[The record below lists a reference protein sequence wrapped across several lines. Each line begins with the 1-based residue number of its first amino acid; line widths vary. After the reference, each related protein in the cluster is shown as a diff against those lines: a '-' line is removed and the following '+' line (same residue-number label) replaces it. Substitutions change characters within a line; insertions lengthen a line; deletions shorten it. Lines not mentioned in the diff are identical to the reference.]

1 MELRALQYFLV
12 VAREENITKAA
23 ALLHV
28 TQPTLSRQMMQLEE
42 ELGVQL
48 FTRSSHNIILTE
60 QGMLLKRRAQE
71 LVSLAEKTKQELAQ
85 QQVLSGEVAIG
96 SGEYRSSVLLAQI
109 LTQFHQQHP
118 QVRYEIFSG
127 NSDDIKERIERG
139 LLDVGFLLEPVDVS
153 KYEFVRIPIRE
164 EWGVLVAENS
174 ELAQKT
180 SVTPQDLA
188 DKPLLF
194 SRRDL
199 VKRELMNWF
208 GSYADGLNIVAC
220 GNLPFN
226 LSMLVQQG
234 MGIFLNLKKDCQ
246 YQGVCFRPL
255 SPKLESNVV
264 LAWKKNQAMSPAAQ
278 KLLEEAK
285 KYIECISCDKE

>member
-48 FTRSSHNIILTE
+48 FTRRSHNIILTE

-71 LVSLAEKTKQELAQ
+71 LVSLADKTKQELAQ
-85 QQVLSGEVAIG
+85 QQILSGEVAIG

-109 LTQFHQQHP
+109 LAQFHEQHP
-118 QVRYEIFSG
+118 QVSYEIFSG

-153 KYEFVRIPIRE
+153 KYEFMRLPIRE
-164 EWGVLVAENS
+164 EWGVLVSEGS

-208 GSYADGLNIVAC
+208 GPYADDLNIVAC

-234 MGIFLNLKKDCQ
+234 IGIFMNLKKDCQ
-246 YQGVCFRPL
+246 YKGVCFRPL

-285 KYIECISCDKE
+285 KCIERISHDKE

>member
-1 MELRALQYFLV
+1 MELRTLKYFLV

-85 QQVLSGEVAIG
+85 QQILNGEVAIG

-109 LTQFHQQHP
+109 LAQFHKQHP

-164 EWGVLVAENS
+164 EW
-174 ELAQKT
+174 
-180 SVTPQDLA
+180 
-188 DKPLLF
+188 F
-194 SRRDL
+194 
-199 VKRELMNWF
+199 F
-208 GSYADGLNIVAC
+208 
-220 GNLPFN
+220 
-226 LSMLVQQG
+226 
-234 MGIFLNLKKDCQ
+234 IF
-246 YQGVCFRPL
+246 Y
-255 SPKLESNVV
+255 
-264 LAWKKNQAMSPAAQ
+264 
-278 KLLEEAK
+278 
-285 KYIECISCDKE
+285 

>member
-1 MELRALQYFLV
+1 MELRTLKYFLV

-48 FTRSSHNIILTE
+48 FMRSSHNIILTE

-85 QQVLSGEVAIG
+85 QQILNGEVAIG

-109 LTQFHQQHP
+109 LAQFHKQHP

-164 EWGVLVAENS
+164 EWGVLVS
-174 ELAQKT
+174 EGSKLAQKT

-188 DKPLLF
+188 DKSLLF
-194 SRRDL
+194 ARRDL
-199 VKRELMNWF
+199 VKCELMNWF
-208 GSYADGLNIVAC
+208 GSYADDLNIVAC

-234 MGIFLNLKKDCQ
+234 MGAYLSIRKSCQ
-246 YQGVCFRPL
+246 YDGVCFRPL

>member
-1 MELRALQYFLV
+1 MELRTLKYFLV

-42 ELGVQL
+42 ELDVQL

-85 QQVLSGEVAIG
+85 QQILNGEVAIG

-109 LTQFHQQHP
+109 LTQFHKRHP

-164 EWGVLVAENS
+164 EWGVLVS
-174 ELAQKT
+174 EGSKLAQKT

-188 DKPLLF
+188 DKSLLF
-194 SRRDL
+194 ARRDL

-208 GSYADGLNIVAC
+208 GSYADDLNIVAC

-234 MGIFLNLKKDCQ
+234 MGAYLSIRKSCQ
-246 YQGVCFRPL
+246 YDGVCFRPL

>member
-1 MELRALQYFLV
+1 MELRTLKYFLV

-85 QQVLSGEVAIG
+85 QQILNGEVAIG

-109 LTQFHQQHP
+109 LAQFHKQHP

-164 EWGVLVAENS
+164 EWGVLVS
-174 ELAQKT
+174 EGSKLAQKT

-188 DKPLLF
+188 DKSLLF
-194 SRRDL
+194 ARRDL

-208 GSYADGLNIVAC
+208 GSYADDLNIVAC

-234 MGIFLNLKKDCQ
+234 MGAYLSIRKSCQ
-246 YQGVCFRPL
+246 YDGVCFRPL

-285 KYIECISCDKE
+285 KYIECISYDKE

>member
-1 MELRALQYFLV
+1 MELRTLKYFLV

-85 QQVLSGEVAIG
+85 QQILNGEVAIG

-109 LTQFHQQHP
+109 LAQFHKQHP

-164 EWGVLVAENS
+164 EWGVLVS
-174 ELAQKT
+174 EGSKLAQKT

-188 DKPLLF
+188 DKSLLF
-194 SRRDL
+194 ARRDL
-199 VKRELMNWF
+199 VKCELMNWF
-208 GSYADGLNIVAC
+208 GSYADDLNIVAC

-234 MGIFLNLKKDCQ
+234 RGAYLSIRKSCQ
-246 YQGVCFRPL
+246 YDGVCFRPL

>member
-71 LVSLAEKTKQELAQ
+71 LVSLADKTKQELVQ
-85 QQVLSGEVAIG
+85 QQILSGEVAIG
-96 SGEYRSSVLLAQI
+96 SGEYRNSVLLAQI
-109 LTQFHQQHP
+109 LAQFHAQHP

-164 EWGVLVAENS
+164 EWGVLVSESS

-180 SVTPQDLA
+180 AVTPQDLA

-194 SRRDL
+194 AQRDL

-208 GSYADGLNIVAC
+208 GSYADNLNIVAC
-220 GNLPFN
+220 GNLSFN

-234 MGIFLNLKKDCQ
+234 VGAHLSIRKSCQ
-246 YQGVCFRPL
+246 YDGVCFRPL
-255 SPKLESNVV
+255 SPKLESNVI

-278 KLLEEAK
+278 GLIQAAK
-285 KYIECISCDKE
+285 KCIECISCDKE

>member
-1 MELRALQYFLV
+1 MELRTLKYFLV

-85 QQVLSGEVAIG
+85 QQILNGEVAIG

-109 LTQFHQQHP
+109 LAQFHKRHP

-153 KYEFVRIPIRE
+153 KYEFVRIPIQE
-164 EWGVLVAENS
+164 EWGVLVS
-174 ELAQKT
+174 EGSKLEQKT

-188 DKPLLF
+188 DKSLLF
-194 SRRDL
+194 ARRDL

-208 GSYADGLNIVAC
+208 GSYADDLNIVAC

-234 MGIFLNLKKDCQ
+234 MGAYLSIRKSCQ
-246 YQGVCFRPL
+246 YDGVCFRPL

>member
-42 ELGVQL
+42 ELGVSL
-48 FTRSSHNIILTE
+48 FKRSSHSILLTE
-60 QGMLLKRRAQE
+60 QGMLLRRRAQE
-71 LVSLAEKTKQELAQ
+71 LVSLADKTRQELAQ
-85 QQVLSGEVAIG
+85 QQILSGEVSIG
-96 SGEYRSSVLLAQI
+96 SGEYRSSALLAQI
-109 LTQFHQQHP
+109 LAGFHKQHP

-139 LLDVGFLLEPVDVS
+139 LLDMGFLLEPVDVS
-153 KYEFVRIPIRE
+153 RYEFVRLPVRE
-164 EWGVLVAENS
+164 EWGVFVAEDS
-174 ELAQKT
+174 ELAHKT
-180 SVTPQDLA
+180 AVTPQDLA
-188 DKPLLF
+188 SQPLIF
-194 SRRDL
+194 ARRDL
-199 VKRELMNWF
+199 VKQELTNWF
-208 GSYADGLNIVAC
+208 GSSAEGLDIIAS

-234 MGIFLNLKKDCQ
+234 MGVHFSLAKNCR
-246 YQGVCFRPL
+246 YEGVCFRPL
-255 SPKLESNVV
+255 SPRLESNVV

-278 KLLEEAK
+278 QLIEEAK
-285 KYIECISCDKE
+285 KYIQRISCNKE

>member
-1 MELRALQYFLV
+1 MELRTLKYFLV

-85 QQVLSGEVAIG
+85 QQILNGEVAIG

-109 LTQFHQQHP
+109 LAQFHKQHP

-164 EWGVLVAENS
+164 EWGVLVS
-174 ELAQKT
+174 EGSKLAQKT

-188 DKPLLF
+188 DKSLLF
-194 SRRDL
+194 ARRDL
-199 VKRELMNWF
+199 VKCELMNWF
-208 GSYADGLNIVAC
+208 GSYADDLNIVAC

-234 MGIFLNLKKDCQ
+234 MGAYLSIQKSCKYD
-246 YQGVCFRPL
+246 GVCFRPL

-264 LAWKKNQAMSPAAQ
+264 LAWKKNQAMSSAAQ
-278 KLLEEAK
+278 GLIEEAK
-285 KYIECISCDKE
+285 KYIECISCNKE

>member
-1 MELRALQYFLV
+1 MELRTLKYFLV

-85 QQVLSGEVAIG
+85 QQILNGEVAIG

-109 LTQFHQQHP
+109 LAQFHKQHP

-164 EWGVLVAENS
+164 EWGVLVS
-174 ELAQKT
+174 EGSKLAQKT

-188 DKPLLF
+188 DKSLLF
-194 SRRDL
+194 ARRDL

-208 GSYADGLNIVAC
+208 GSYADDLNIVAC

-234 MGIFLNLKKDCQ
+234 MGAYLSIRKSCQ
-246 YQGVCFRPL
+246 YDGVCFRPL

-278 KLLEEAK
+278 KLIEEAK
-285 KYIECISCDKE
+285 KYIECISYDKE

>member
-1 MELRALQYFLV
+1 MELRALQYFLA
-12 VAREENITKAA
+12 VAREENVTKAA

-71 LVSLAEKTKQELAQ
+71 LVSLADKTKQELAQ
-85 QQVLSGEVAIG
+85 QQILSGEVAIG
-96 SGEYRSSVLLAQI
+96 SGEYHSSVLLAQI
-109 LTQFHQQHP
+109 LAQFHEQHP

-164 EWGVLVAENS
+164 EWGVLVSESS

-194 SRRDL
+194 ARRDL

-208 GSYADGLNIVAC
+208 GSYADDLNIVAC

-234 MGIFLNLKKDCQ
+234 MGAYLSIRKSCQ
-246 YQGVCFRPL
+246 YDGVCFRPL

-278 KLLEEAK
+278 GLIEEAK
-285 KYIECISCDKE
+285 KYIRCISRDKE

>member
-1 MELRALQYFLV
+1 MELRTLKYFLV

-85 QQVLSGEVAIG
+85 QQILNGEVAIG

-109 LTQFHQQHP
+109 LAQFHKQHP
-118 QVRYEIFSG
+118 QVHYEIFSG

-164 EWGVLVAENS
+164 EWGVLVS
-174 ELAQKT
+174 EGSKLAQKT

-188 DKPLLF
+188 DKSLLF
-194 SRRDL
+194 ARRDL

-208 GSYADGLNIVAC
+208 GSYADDLNIVAC

-234 MGIFLNLKKDCQ
+234 MGAYLSIRKSCQ
-246 YQGVCFRPL
+246 YDGVCFRPL

>member
-1 MELRALQYFLV
+1 MELRTLKYFLV

-48 FTRSSHNIILTE
+48 FMRSSHNIILTE

-71 LVSLAEKTKQELAQ
+71 LVSLADKTKQELAQ
-85 QQVLSGEVAIG
+85 QQILSGEIAIG

-109 LTQFHQQHP
+109 LARFHEQHP

-164 EWGVLVAENS
+164 EWGVLVSEGS

-194 SRRDL
+194 ARRDL

-208 GSYADGLNIVAC
+208 GSYADDLNIVAC

-234 MGIFLNLKKDCQ
+234 MGAYLSIQKSCKYD
-246 YQGVCFRPL
+246 GVCFRPL

-264 LAWKKNQAMSPAAQ
+264 LAWKKNQAMSSAAQ
-278 KLLEEAK
+278 GLIEEAK
-285 KYIECISCDKE
+285 KYIESISCNKE

>member
-1 MELRALQYFLV
+1 MELRTLQYFLV

-60 QGMLLKRRAQE
+60 QGVLLKRRAQE
-71 LVSLAEKTKQELAQ
+71 LVSLADKTKQELAQ

-109 LTQFHQQHP
+109 LTQFHRQHP
-118 QVRYEIFSG
+118 QVHYEIFSG

-139 LLDVGFLLEPVDVS
+139 LLDIGFLLEPVDVS
-153 KYEFVRIPIRE
+153 KYEFVRVPIRE
-164 EWGVLVAENS
+164 EWGVLVSEMS
-174 ELAQKT
+174 ELAQKAA
-180 SVTPQDLA
+180 VTPQDLA

-208 GSYADGLNIVAC
+208 GSYADDLNIVAC

-234 MGIFLNLKKDCQ
+234 MGAYLSIRKSGRSD
-246 YQGVCFRPL
+246 GVCFRPL

>member
-1 MELRALQYFLV
+1 MELRTLQYFLV

-23 ALLHV
+23 VLLHV

-60 QGMLLKRRAQE
+60 QGVLLKRRAQE
-71 LVSLAEKTKQELAQ
+71 LVSLADKTKQELAQ

-109 LTQFHQQHP
+109 LTQFLQQHP
-118 QVRYEIFSG
+118 QVHYEIFSG

-139 LLDVGFLLEPVDVS
+139 LLDIGFLLEPVDVS
-153 KYEFVRIPIRE
+153 KYEFVRVPVQE
-164 EWGVLVAENS
+164 EWGVLVSEMS
-174 ELAQKT
+174 ELAQKAA
-180 SVTPQDLA
+180 VTPQDLA

-194 SRRDL
+194 ARRDL

-208 GSYADGLNIVAC
+208 GSYADDLNIVAC

-234 MGIFLNLKKDCQ
+234 MGAYLSVQKSCQ
-246 YQGVCFRPL
+246 YDGVCFRPL

-285 KYIECISCDKE
+285 KYIERISRDKE

>member
-48 FTRSSHNIILTE
+48 FTRSSHSIVLTE
-60 QGMLLKRRAQE
+60 QGMLLRRRARE
-71 LVSLAEKTKQELAQ
+71 LVSLADKTKQELAQ

-109 LTQFHQQHP
+109 LARFHEQHP
-118 QVRYEIFSG
+118 QVRYEVYRG

-139 LLDVGFLLEPVDVS
+139 LLDIGFLLEPVDVS
-153 KYEFVRIPIRE
+153 RYEFVRVPIRE
-164 EWGVLVAENS
+164 EWGVLVS
-174 ELAQKT
+174 KT
-180 SVTPQDLA
+180 SDLAEKAVVTPQDLA

-194 SRRDL
+194 ARRDL

-208 GSYADGLNIVAC
+208 GAYAEDLNLIAC
-220 GNLPFN
+220 GNLSFN

-234 MGIFLNLKKDCQ
+234 MGAHLSLQKNCTYD
-246 YQGVCFRPL
+246 GVCFRPL
-255 SPKLESNVV
+255 SPKLEGNVV

-278 KLLEEAK
+278 GLIEAAK
-285 KYIECISCDKE
+285 NCIEHISCSSA

>member
-1 MELRALQYFLV
+1 MELRTLQYFLV

-60 QGMLLKRRAQE
+60 QGVLLKRRAQE
-71 LVSLAEKTKQELAQ
+71 LVSLADKTKQELAQ

-109 LTQFHQQHP
+109 LTQFHRQHP
-118 QVRYEIFSG
+118 QVHYEIFSG

-139 LLDVGFLLEPVDVS
+139 LLDIGFLLEPVDVS
-153 KYEFVRIPIRE
+153 KYEFVRVPVRE
-164 EWGVLVAENS
+164 EWGVLVSEMS
-174 ELAQKT
+174 ELAQKAA
-180 SVTPQDLA
+180 VTPQDLA

-208 GSYADGLNIVAC
+208 GSYADDLNIVAC

-234 MGIFLNLKKDCQ
+234 MGAYLSIRKSGQSD
-246 YQGVCFRPL
+246 GVCFRPL

>member
-1 MELRALQYFLV
+1 MELRTLKYFLV

-48 FTRSSHNIILTE
+48 FMRSSHNIILTE

-85 QQVLSGEVAIG
+85 QQILNGEVVIG

-109 LTQFHQQHP
+109 LAQFHKRHP

-164 EWGVLVAENS
+164 EWGVLVS
-174 ELAQKT
+174 EGSKLAQKT

-194 SRRDL
+194 ARRDL

-208 GSYADGLNIVAC
+208 GSYADDLNIVAC

-234 MGIFLNLKKDCQ
+234 MGAYLSIRKSCQ
-246 YQGVCFRPL
+246 YDGVCFRPL

-285 KYIECISCDKE
+285 KYIECISCNKE

>member
-1 MELRALQYFLV
+1 MELRTLQYFLA

-48 FTRSSHNIILTE
+48 FTRSSHSILLTE

-71 LVSLAEKTKQELAQ
+71 LVSLADKTRQELTQ
-85 QQVLSGEVAIG
+85 QQILSGEVAIG

-109 LTQFHQQHP
+109 LAQFHAQHP

-139 LLDVGFLLEPVDVS
+139 LLDIGFLLEPVDVS
-153 KYEFVRIPIRE
+153 RYEFVRIPIRE
-164 EWGVLVAENS
+164 EWGVLVSETS

-208 GSYADGLNIVAC
+208 GPYADGLNIVAC

-234 MGIFLNLKKDCQ
+234 MGAHLSLRKNCQ
-246 YQGVCFRPL
+246 YDGVCFRPL

-264 LAWKKNQAMSPAAQ
+264 LAWKKNQAMSPAARG
-278 KLLEEAK
+278 LIAEAK
-285 KYIECISCDKE
+285 KYVECISCYKE

>member
-1 MELRALQYFLV
+1 VELRTLQYFLV

-42 ELGVQL
+42 ELGVKL
-48 FTRSSHNIILTE
+48 FIRSSHSIILTE
-60 QGMLLKRRAQE
+60 QGMLLKRRARE
-71 LVSLAEKTKQELAQ
+71 LVSLADKTKQELAQ
-85 QQVLSGEVAIG
+85 QQILSGEVAIG
-96 SGEYRSSVLLAQI
+96 SGEYRSSVLLAKI
-109 LTQFHQQHP
+109 LAQFHEQHP
-118 QVRYEIFSG
+118 QVRYELFSG

-139 LLDVGFLLEPVDVS
+139 LLDIGFLLEPVDVS
-153 KYEFVRIPIRE
+153 RYEFVRVPVRE
-164 EWGVLVAENS
+164 EWGVLVSEDS
-174 ELAQKT
+174 ELAQKST
-180 SVTPQDLA
+180 ISPQDLA

-208 GSYADGLNIVAC
+208 GPYADELNIVAC

-234 MGIFLNLKKDCQ
+234 MGAHLSLAKNCQ
-246 YQGVCFRPL
+246 YEGVCFRPL

-264 LAWKKNQAMSPAAQ
+264 LAWKKNQAMSAAAQ
-278 KLLEEAK
+278 GLIREAK
-285 KYIECISCDKE
+285 KYIQSISCDEK

>member
-1 MELRALQYFLV
+1 MELRTLKYFLV

-85 QQVLSGEVAIG
+85 QQILNGEVAIG

-109 LTQFHQQHP
+109 LAQFHKQHP

-164 EWGVLVAENS
+164 EWGVLVS
-174 ELAQKT
+174 EGSKLAQKT

-188 DKPLLF
+188 DKSLLF
-194 SRRDL
+194 ARRDL

-208 GSYADGLNIVAC
+208 GSYADDLNIVAC

-234 MGIFLNLKKDCQ
+234 MGAYLSIRKSCQ
-246 YQGVCFRPL
+246 YDGVCFRPL

>member
-1 MELRALQYFLV
+1 MELRTLKYFLV

-71 LVSLAEKTKQELAQ
+71 LVSLADKTKQELAQ
-85 QQVLSGEVAIG
+85 QQILSGEIAIG

-109 LTQFHQQHP
+109 LARFHEQHP

-164 EWGVLVAENS
+164 EWGVLVS
-174 ELAQKT
+174 EGSKLAQKT

-194 SRRDL
+194 ARRDL

-208 GSYADGLNIVAC
+208 GSYADDLNIVAC

-226 LSMLVQQG
+226 LSMRVPQG
-234 MGIFLNLKKDCQ
+234 MGAYLSIQKSCKYD
-246 YQGVCFRPL
+246 GVCFRPL

-264 LAWKKNQAMSPAAQ
+264 LAWKKNQAMSSAAQ
-278 KLLEEAK
+278 GLIEEAK
-285 KYIECISCDKE
+285 KYIECISCNKE

>member
-1 MELRALQYFLV
+1 MELRTLKYFLV

-48 FTRSSHNIILTE
+48 FTRSCHNIILTE

-85 QQVLSGEVAIG
+85 QQILNGEVAIG

-109 LTQFHQQHP
+109 LAQFHKQHP

-164 EWGVLVAENS
+164 EWGVLVS
-174 ELAQKT
+174 EGSKLAQKT

-188 DKPLLF
+188 DKSLLF
-194 SRRDL
+194 ARRDL
-199 VKRELMNWF
+199 VKRKLMNWF
-208 GSYADGLNIVAC
+208 GSYADDLNIVAC

-234 MGIFLNLKKDCQ
+234 MGAYLSIRKSCQ
-246 YQGVCFRPL
+246 YDGVCFRPL

>member
-1 MELRALQYFLV
+1 MELRTLQYFLV

-60 QGMLLKRRAQE
+60 QGVLLKRRAQE
-71 LVSLAEKTKQELAQ
+71 LVSLADKTKQELAQ

-118 QVRYEIFSG
+118 QVHYEIFSG

-139 LLDVGFLLEPVDVS
+139 LLDIGFLLEPVDVS
-153 KYEFVRIPIRE
+153 KYEFVRVPVRE
-164 EWGVLVAENS
+164 EWGVLVSEMS
-174 ELAQKT
+174 ELAQKAA
-180 SVTPQDLA
+180 VTPQDLA

-208 GSYADGLNIVAC
+208 GSYADDLNIVAC

-234 MGIFLNLKKDCQ
+234 MGAYLSIRKSGRSD
-246 YQGVCFRPL
+246 GVCFRPL

>member
-1 MELRALQYFLV
+1 MELRTLQYFLV

-23 ALLHV
+23 VLLHV

-60 QGMLLKRRAQE
+60 QGVLLKRRAQE
-71 LVSLAEKTKQELAQ
+71 LVSLADKTKQELAQ

-109 LTQFHQQHP
+109 LTQFLQQHP
-118 QVRYEIFSG
+118 QVHYEIFSG

-139 LLDVGFLLEPVDVS
+139 LLDIGFLLEPVDVS
-153 KYEFVRIPIRE
+153 KYEFVRVPVQE
-164 EWGVLVAENS
+164 EWGVLVSEMS
-174 ELAQKT
+174 ELAQKAA
-180 SVTPQDLA
+180 VTPQDLA

-194 SRRDL
+194 ARRDL

-208 GSYADGLNIVAC
+208 GSYADDLNIVAC

-234 MGIFLNLKKDCQ
+234 MGAYLSIQKSCQ
-246 YQGVCFRPL
+246 YDGVCFRPL

-285 KYIECISCDKE
+285 KYIERISRDKE

>member
-1 MELRALQYFLV
+1 MELRTLKYFLV

-85 QQVLSGEVAIG
+85 QQILNGEVAIG

-109 LTQFHQQHP
+109 LAQFHKQHP

-164 EWGVLVAENS
+164 EWGVLVS
-174 ELAQKT
+174 EGSKLAQKT

-188 DKPLLF
+188 DKSLLF
-194 SRRDL
+194 ARRDL

-208 GSYADGLNIVAC
+208 GSYADDLNIVAC

-234 MGIFLNLKKDCQ
+234 VGAYLSIRKCCQ
-246 YQGVCFRPL
+246 YDGVCFRPL

>member
-1 MELRALQYFLV
+1 MELRTLQYFLV

-60 QGMLLKRRAQE
+60 QGVLLKRRAQE
-71 LVSLAEKTKQELAQ
+71 LVSLADKTKQELAQ

-118 QVRYEIFSG
+118 QVHYEIFSG
-127 NSDDIKERIERG
+127 NFDDIKERIERG
-139 LLDVGFLLEPVDVS
+139 LLDIGFLLEPVDVS
-153 KYEFVRIPIRE
+153 KYEFVRVPVRE
-164 EWGVLVAENS
+164 EWGVLVSEMS
-174 ELAQKT
+174 ELAQKAA
-180 SVTPQDLA
+180 VTPQDLA

-208 GSYADGLNIVAC
+208 GSYADDLNIVAC

-234 MGIFLNLKKDCQ
+234 MGAYLSIRKSGRSD
-246 YQGVCFRPL
+246 GVCFRPL

>member
-1 MELRALQYFLV
+1 MELRTLKYFLV

-85 QQVLSGEVAIG
+85 QQILNGEVAIG

-109 LTQFHQQHP
+109 LAQFHKQHP

-164 EWGVLVAENS
+164 EWGVLVS
-174 ELAQKT
+174 EGSKLAQKT

-188 DKPLLF
+188 DKSLLF
-194 SRRDL
+194 ARRDL

-208 GSYADGLNIVAC
+208 GSYADDLNIVAC

-234 MGIFLNLKKDCQ
+234 MGAYLSIRKSCQ
-246 YQGVCFRPL
+246 YDGVCFRPL

-285 KYIECISCDKE
+285 KYIKCISYDKE

>member
-1 MELRALQYFLV
+1 MELRTLKYFLV

-85 QQVLSGEVAIG
+85 QQILNGEVAIG

-109 LTQFHQQHP
+109 LAQFHKQHP

-164 EWGVLVAENS
+164 EWGVLVS
-174 ELAQKT
+174 EGSKLAQKT

-188 DKPLLF
+188 DKSLLF
-194 SRRDL
+194 ARRDL

-208 GSYADGLNIVAC
+208 GSYADDLNIVAC

-234 MGIFLNLKKDCQ
+234 MGAYLSIRKSCQ
-246 YQGVCFRPL
+246 YDGVCFRPL

-264 LAWKKNQAMSPAAQ
+264 LAWKKNQTMSPAAQ

-285 KYIECISCDKE
+285 KYIECISYDKE

>member
-1 MELRALQYFLV
+1 MELRTLKYFLV

-85 QQVLSGEVAIG
+85 QQILNGEVAIG

-109 LTQFHQQHP
+109 LAQFHKQHP
-118 QVRYEIFSG
+118 QIRYEIFSG

-164 EWGVLVAENS
+164 EWGVLVS
-174 ELAQKT
+174 EGSKLAQKT

-188 DKPLLF
+188 DKSLLF
-194 SRRDL
+194 ARRDL

-208 GSYADGLNIVAC
+208 GSYADDLNIVAC

-234 MGIFLNLKKDCQ
+234 MGAYLSIRKSCQ
-246 YQGVCFRPL
+246 YDGVCFRPL

-285 KYIECISCDKE
+285 RYIECISCDKE

>member
-1 MELRALQYFLV
+1 MELRTLQYFLV

-23 ALLHV
+23 VLLHV

-60 QGMLLKRRAQE
+60 QGVLLKRRAQE
-71 LVSLAEKTKQELAQ
+71 LVSLADKTKQELTQ
-85 QQVLSGEVAIG
+85 QQALSGEVAIG

-109 LTQFHQQHP
+109 LTQFLQQHP
-118 QVRYEIFSG
+118 QVHYEIFSG

-139 LLDVGFLLEPVDVS
+139 LLDIGFLLEPVDVS
-153 KYEFVRIPIRE
+153 KYEFVRVPVQE
-164 EWGVLVAENS
+164 EWGVLVSEMS
-174 ELAQKT
+174 ELAQKAA
-180 SVTPQDLA
+180 VTPQDLA

-194 SRRDL
+194 ARRDL

-208 GSYADGLNIVAC
+208 GSYADDLNIVAC

-234 MGIFLNLKKDCQ
+234 MGAYLSIQKSCQ
-246 YQGVCFRPL
+246 YDGVCFRPL

-285 KYIECISCDKE
+285 KYIERISCDKE